1 MGKKRKRD
9 VAKTPVIEPEVD
21 NRTPKQKRLDRI
33 AKSRETLAENYARFP
48 LLVDQFETKM
58 ARINAARK
66 RAQQRVDHLVFDVPR
81 PAPRKVKG
89 RKKGRR
95 RVGQS
100 SRPAEL
106 PDGIE
111 QAVALREAWSHKQGT
126 PETHEHFHRTMHHR
140 HALTRMEE
148 RGEITSDQKAWG
160 DAIGLI
166 AEEIESDV
174 MARISRYRM
183 PVDQERSGV
192 DAALEALQ
200 RVRLH
205 IAYTIWREQLQQPKR
220 LVLDMLVG
228 EQMGYHAAARLHRVG
243 WRRARRLLI
252 EALDRWPDCLAYARR
267 QVGSQDLECAPP
279 ANDAAA

>member
-1 MGKKRKRD
+1 MGNDNEERLQRIKWARRK
-9 VAKTPVIEPEVD
+9 
-21 NRTPKQKRLDRI
+21 
-33 AKSRETLAENYARFP
+33 LAEHYVRYP
-48 LLVDQFETKM
+48 ELVDHFESRV

-66 RAQQRVDHLVFDVPR
+66 RAQQRVDHLVFETPR
-81 PAPRKVKG
+81 PAARKVKG

-95 RVGQS
+95 RVGSS
-100 SRPAEL
+100 SRMVEL

-126 PETHEHFHRTMHHR
+126 PETHAHFHRTLHHR

-160 DAIGLI
+160 EAIGMV

-174 MARISRYRM
+174 AARISRYRM
-183 PVDQERSGV
+183 PVDQERSGI
-192 DAALEALQ
+192 DPAFEALQ

-267 QVGSQDLECAPP
+267 QVEAQDLDRGPSES
-279 ANDAAA
+279 DAAA